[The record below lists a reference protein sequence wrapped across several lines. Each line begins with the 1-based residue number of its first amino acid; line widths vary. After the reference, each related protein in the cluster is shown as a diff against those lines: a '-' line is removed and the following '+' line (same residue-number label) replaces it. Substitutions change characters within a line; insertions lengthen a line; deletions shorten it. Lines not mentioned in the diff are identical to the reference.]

1 MMKNDIIKR
10 NINCVANLR
19 RNYGKFI
26 CILCK
31 QERKIWVFIWKN
43 DEKLVRAE
51 RERKIMIYQERKKKK
66 DFPWNK
72 FILSDVF
79 TKLWCPVT
87 DNVFK
92 LLISREI
99 SVWLTKEKLFGKFS
113 TFTFHLW
120 TFSSISSQPPPKCKR
135 RGRNSI
141 IKRMFALDTERNF
154 SW

>member
-1 MMKNDIIKR
+1 MENSFVFCVSRKGKFEFSSGKTMKNLFEQK
-10 NINCVANLR
+10 
-19 RNYGKFI
+19 
-26 CILCK
+26 
-31 QERKIWVFIWKN
+31 
-43 DEKLVRAE
+43 
-51 RERKIMIYQERKKKK
+51 ERKIMIYQERKKKK